1 MSTAHLCK
9 DNGSPTS
16 VAHKLGDDQTDS
28 VVVRRDDLV
37 VIDNAALGTLCE
49 DVQIASR
56 RNAGVLEVEW
66 FRNGAELTL
75 FQTFA
80 NRAAAAAQH
89 EETWTGQGFTARVA
103 SSCRHVRTVVYGS
116 VSAPHGGASIETY
129 EPLGAPF
136 RRPRAGPAHERFR
149 IRCDMDLVGDRAAAR
164 AFILGRQDLAR
175 DDTGVLD
182 VQLYVS
188 GRKATL
194 LATYADATAQ
204 QRSYMRWMKTDQAA
218 VDEAIR
224 VTGMYTYGRVEL
236 EPRGPPPP
244 PGWTEL
250 MLAMHHQ
257 EPVGRCFQR

>member
-1 MSTAHLCK
+1 MSTAAHSK
-9 DNGSPTS
+9 ENGSPTS
-16 VAHKLGDDQTDS
+16 VAHTLDDQTES

-56 RNAGVLEVEW
+56 RNAGILEVEW

-89 EETWTGQGFTARVA
+89 EETWTGPGFTARVA

-149 IRCDMDLVGDRAAAR
+149 IRCDMELVGDRAAAR

-175 DDTGVLD
+175 DDAGILD

-194 LATYADATAQ
+194 LATYADAASQ
-204 QRSYMRWMKTDQAA
+204 QRSYMRWIETPQAA
-218 VDEAIR
+218 VSEAIR

-236 EPRGPPPP
+236 EPRGAPPP

>member
-1 MSTAHLCK
+1 M
-9 DNGSPTS
+9 
-16 VAHKLGDDQTDS
+16 
-28 VVVRRDDLV
+28 
-37 VIDNAALGTLCE
+37 E
-49 DVQIASR
+49 
-56 RNAGVLEVEW
+56 
-66 FRNGAELTL
+66 
-75 FQTFA
+75 
-80 NRAAAAAQH
+80 
-89 EETWTGQGFTARVA
+89 
-103 SSCRHVRTVVYGS
+103 
-116 VSAPHGGASIETY
+116 
-129 EPLGAPF
+129 
-136 RRPRAGPAHERFR
+136 
-149 IRCDMDLVGDRAAAR
+149 LVGDRAAAR

>member
-1 MSTAHLCK
+1 MFSAHSK

-16 VAHKLGDDQTDS
+16 VAHKLDQTDS
-28 VVVRRDDLV
+28 VVVRRDELV

-89 EETWTGQGFTARVA
+89 E
-103 SSCRHVRTVVYGS
+103 
-116 VSAPHGGASIETY
+116 
-129 EPLGAPF
+129 
-136 RRPRAGPAHERFR
+136 
-149 IRCDMDLVGDRAAAR
+149 
-164 AFILGRQDLAR
+164 
-175 DDTGVLD
+175 DT
-182 VQLYVS
+182 S
-188 GRKATL
+188 
-194 LATYADATAQ
+194 
-204 QRSYMRWMKTDQAA
+204 
-218 VDEAIR
+218 
-224 VTGMYTYGRVEL
+224 GMYTYGRVEL
-236 EPRGPPPP
+236 EPRGAPPP

>member
-1 MSTAHLCK
+1 MISAHSK

-16 VAHKLGDDQTDS
+16 VAHKLDQTDS

-37 VIDNAALGTLCE
+37 VVDNAALGTLCE

-89 EETWTGQGFTARVA
+89 EETWTGLGFSAR
-103 SSCRHVRTVVYGS
+103 
-116 VSAPHGGASIETY
+116 
-129 EPLGAPF
+129 
-136 RRPRAGPAHERFR
+136 
-149 IRCDMDLVGDRAAAR
+149 LVH
-164 AFILGRQDLAR
+164 F
-175 DDTGVLD
+175 
-182 VQLYVS
+182 
-188 GRKATL
+188 
-194 LATYADATAQ
+194 ATYADAAAQ
-204 QRSYMRWMKTDQAA
+204 QRSYMRWMETDQAA

-236 EPRGPPPP
+236 EPRGAPPP

>member
-1 MSTAHLCK
+1 MLTAQSK

-16 VAHKLGDDQTDS
+16 VAHKLDQTDS
-28 VVVRRDDLV
+28 VVVRRDELV

-66 FRNGAELTL
+66 FRNGADLTL

-136 RRPRAGPAHERFR
+136 RRPRVGPAHERFR
-149 IRCDMDLVGDRAAAR
+149 IRCDMELVGDRAAAR

-175 DDTGVLD
+175 DDAGILD

-194 LATYADATAQ
+194 LATYADAAAQ
-204 QRSYMRWMKTDQAA
+204 QRSYMRWIETPQAA
-218 VDEAIR
+218 VSEAIR

-236 EPRGPPPP
+236 EPRGAPPP